1 MYLLLK
7 RDAFSPLAG
16 SSILFCRFLTG
27 RELGPASLRKP
38 DRKKLALAELE
49 PPASALLPVLL
60 AFLHARVARQES
72 IFAQAGTQIRVQLRE
87 RAGKSHAHGPG
98 LPAHAA
104 ALHRGFHFHLV
115 VHLREFK
122 RLDGGRV
129 P

>member
-7 RDAFSPLAG
+7 RDAFSPVVR

-27 RELGPASLRKP
+27 RELGPAPSRKP

-72 IFAQAGTQIRVQLRE
+72 IFAQTRTQVRVELRE
-87 RAGKSHAHGPG
+87 RPGKPHAHGAG
-98 LPAHAA
+98 LSTHAA
-104 ALHRGFHFHLV
+104 ALH
-115 VHLREFK
+115 
-122 RLDGGRV
+122 
-129 P
+129 